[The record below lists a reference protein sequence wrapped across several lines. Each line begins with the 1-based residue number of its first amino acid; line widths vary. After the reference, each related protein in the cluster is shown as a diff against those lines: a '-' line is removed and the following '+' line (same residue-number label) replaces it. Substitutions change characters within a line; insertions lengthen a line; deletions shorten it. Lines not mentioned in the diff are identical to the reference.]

1 MRLPPA
7 AFLGFGRMGET
18 HLRNLSGLPR
28 VKVVVV
34 ADPRREAAA
43 LETLRLALAVAKSW
57 RENGPVKLLEIQ
69 V

>member
-1 MRLPPA
+1 
-7 AFLGFGRMGET
+7 MGET

-57 RENGPVKLLEIQ
+57 RENRPAKLLEIQ